1 MRRYQE
7 AGMEVARTP
16 LDQAEAQLT
25 EARRQHD
32 AILEDS
38 PEAQVNKEVL
48 AYKISLLEAK
58 HKEHLAIQERLLEA
72 HQAGADEVSRSPDYA
87 LRNQMQLFDEL
98 QRQMDVDAEV
108 LRIPAEQIPKRL
120 EEIRALRE
128 KADQERKRMGDVR
141 SEGPE
146 VQLQALRLDQT
157 IAKFDNQL
165 RMLTSLQETLGRFVE
180 IGRGEAGQGL
190 IGLQRVAGE
199 ALEAAQAELDRLNL
213 PEGIEGRA
221 EAIALQGE
229 KVRGLEAQVESL
241 RVAVESYQA
250 HAATQVTSDA
260 RFLQKLMDIVPES
273 VSIEQKDA
281 YLIQAL
287 RAIVAIQQTLAP
299 EFGDEE
305 VRHDK
310 IQGLLQQIYKWNQ
323 QYLGIMGGSIEAV
336 RRGVAIDG
344 PIIGHIRYT
353 LPQILQAIA
362 GYMHM
367 LPANVVQ
374 EIDARRAAIRQIE
387 EEYAP
392 LDAVRDHTRDV
403 RAISANRARFATE
416 NILLNTLLA
425 IQGVH
430 QPLLGAHAAEKAELE
445 WQKSALG
452 TMQRMIVGF
461 FSMLFSIPG
470 VLIGGLQTMG
480 HPIIGNPNH

>member
-1 MRRYQE
+1 
-7 AGMEVARTP
+7 
-16 LDQAEAQLT
+16 
-25 EARRQHD
+25 
-32 AILEDS
+32 
-38 PEAQVNKEVL
+38 
-48 AYKISLLEAK
+48 
-58 HKEHLAIQERLLEA
+58 
-72 HQAGADEVSRSPDYA
+72 
-87 LRNQMQLFDEL
+87 
-98 QRQMDVDAEV
+98 
-108 LRIPAEQIPKRL
+108 
-120 EEIRALRE
+120 
-128 KADQERKRMGDVR
+128 
-141 SEGPE
+141 
-146 VQLQALRLDQT
+146 
-157 IAKFDNQL
+157 
-165 RMLTSLQETLGRFVE
+165 
-180 IGRGEAGQGL
+180 
-190 IGLQRVAGE
+190 
-199 ALEAAQAELDRLNL
+199 
-213 PEGIEGRA
+213 
-221 EAIALQGE
+221 
-229 KVRGLEAQVESL
+229 
-241 RVAVESYQA
+241 
-250 HAATQVTSDA
+250 
-260 RFLQKLMDIVPES
+260 
-273 VSIEQKDA
+273 
-281 YLIQAL
+281 
-287 RAIVAIQQTLAP
+287 
-299 EFGDEE
+299 
-305 VRHDK
+305 
-310 IQGLLQQIYKWNQ
+310 
-323 QYLGIMGGSIEAV
+323 SIEAV